1 MDEKDFEV
9 EIDQVEEPIEYSAE
23 ETFDYSVE
31 GGRRRKRNKSK
42 NKSRKSNNALKEW
55 VAFIKKVQKE
65 EKIDSYKK
73 AMSRAK
79 VRADK
84 GEKWRSMK
92 GGDGEE
98 ELDVVEDT
106 FVEDPNEDE
115 EKMKGGIIL
124 GGKRRTRR
132 RSASRARRRTAR
144 RARGRSA
151 RRARG
156 RSARRSR
163 GRH

>member
-1 MDEKDFEV
+1 MDKEDIEV
-9 EIDQVEEPIEYSAE
+9 DQVEEI
-23 ETFDYSVE
+23 VE
-31 GGRRRKRNKSK
+31 GGRRRNRKQSK

-98 ELDVVEDT
+98 ELDVEKDT
-106 FVEDPNEDE
+106 FVEDPIVEDDE
-115 EKMKGGIIL
+115 EKMTGGIIL

-151 RRARG
+151 RR
-156 RSARRSR
+156 SR

>member
-1 MDEKDFEV
+1 M
-9 EIDQVEEPIEYSAE
+9 
-23 ETFDYSVE
+23 TLT
-31 GGRRRKRNKSK
+31 GGKRKG
-42 NKSRKSNNALKEW
+42 NNALKEW
-55 VAFIKKVQKE
+55 VAFVKKVQKE

-98 ELDVVEDT
+98 DLETVVE
-106 FVEDPNEDE
+106 EDPVGDIIDDE
-115 EKMKGGIIL
+115 TVEEMKGGIIL

-132 RSASRARRRTAR
+132 RSASRTRRRSASRTRRRSAS
-144 RARGRSA
+144 RARGRT
-151 RRARG
+151 
-156 RSARRSR
+156 ARRSR
-163 GRH
+163 GRSAGRH

>member
-1 MDEKDFEV
+1 MDKEDIEV
-9 EIDQVEEPIEYSAE
+9 EPVEETIEE
-23 ETFDYSVE
+23 IVE
-31 GGRRRKRNKSK
+31 GGRRKRNKSK

-98 ELDVVEDT
+98 DT
-106 FVEDPNEDE
+106 FVEEDTIVEDPIVEDDE
-115 EKMKGGIIL
+115 EKMTEVL
-124 GGKRRTRR
+124 F
-132 RSASRARRRTAR
+132 
-144 RARGRSA
+144 
-151 RRARG
+151 
-156 RSARRSR
+156 
-163 GRH
+163 